1 MGRDEVAGMFAT
13 FGSVSFRKMFGG
25 TAIYVGARIVG
36 MELDGAILIK
46 GDAISRH
53 ELEAT
58 GLVQWAYQHAKTG
71 KDVRMPY
78 WTLPGEALD
87 DQDQVQHLVGLAWA
101 AALRA
106 R

>member
-1 MGRDEVAGMFAT
+1 MGRDEVAGLFAT

-25 TAIYVGARIVG
+25 TAIYVGSRIVG
-36 MELDGAILIK
+36 MELDGAILLK
-46 GDAISRH
+46 GDAATRAD
-53 ELEAT
+53 LEAA

-78 WTLPGEALD
+78 WTLPGEVLD
-87 DQDQVQHLVGLAWA
+87 DQDKVRHLVGLAWA

-106 R
+106 K

>member
-1 MGRDEVAGMFAT
+1 MGREDVAELFAA

-25 TAIYVGARIVG
+25 TAIYVGSRIVG
-36 MELDGAILIK
+36 MELDGAVLIK
-46 GDAISRH
+46 GDAATRA
-53 ELEAT
+53 ELEAA

-78 WTLPGEALD
+78 WTLPGDVFD
-87 DQDQVQHLVGLAWA
+87 DQDRLQHLVSLAWA